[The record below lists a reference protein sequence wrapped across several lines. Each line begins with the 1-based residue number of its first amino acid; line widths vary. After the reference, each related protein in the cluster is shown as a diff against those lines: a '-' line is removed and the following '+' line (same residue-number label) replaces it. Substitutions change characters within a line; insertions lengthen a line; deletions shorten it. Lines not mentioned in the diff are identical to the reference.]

1 MQAHLLRVLEEKTI
15 RPVGS
20 NQELAVDVRII
31 AATNRKLDKLVAEG
45 SFREDLFFR
54 LNVLHLQIPPL
65 RERLD
70 DLAEFCSHFMES
82 ISTNLG
88 VKPISINTQELS
100 HLSSYSWPGNVRE
113 LKNVIERSL
122 LLNISPSN
130 CITSDTATANSVG
143 TDSLK
148 LAEVEKQ
155 HILKVLA
162 MESGNK
168 SSAARLIGIS
178 RKTLER
184 KLTLWE
190 SLS

>member
-45 SFREDLFFR
+45 IFREDLFFR
-54 LNVLHLQIPPL
+54 LNVLNLQIPPL

-70 DLAEFCSHFMES
+70 DLAELCSHFMES

-88 VKPISINTQELS
+88 VKPISINSQELS

-168 SSAARLIGIS
+168 SSASRLLGIS